1 MKRCFTA
8 FLSFLSFIFAVAL
21 ALPAWAD
28 QGKPHAEGQP
38 GAQEQAQQEQMQSQV
53 PPPDLLVIEIVP
65 LTDIGKGAGPND
77 QQGAMTLTKGKL
89 AGEVVNI
96 DKQAGTIDIKT
107 EKGAVNSFNVEGQA
121 KQQMEGFKKGDKVN
135 MVLVLRAIEITP
147 QGQGGMTQ
155 DQQQQR

>member
-1 MKRCFTA
+1 MKRYFITL
-8 FLSFLSFIFAVAL
+8 LSFVSFIFAVAL

-38 GAQEQAQQEQMQSQV
+38 HAQGQAQQEQMQSQL
-53 PPPDLLVIEIVP
+53 PPPDLLVIEIIP
-65 LTDIGKGAGPND
+65 LDIGKGAGPSD
-77 QQGAMTLTKGKL
+77 PQGAMTLTKGKL
-89 AGEVVNI
+89 TGEVVNI

-147 QGQGGMTQ
+147 QGQRGMTQ
-155 DQQQQR
+155 GQGK

>member
-1 MKRCFTA
+1 MKRYFTTL
-8 FLSFLSFIFAVAL
+8 LSFVSFIFAVAP

-38 GAQEQAQQEQMQSQV
+38 HAQGQAEQEQMQSQA

-65 LTDIGKGAGPND
+65 LTDIGKGAGSSDP
-77 QQGAMTLTKGKL
+77 QGAMTLTKGKL
-89 AGEVVNI
+89 TGEVVNI
-96 DKQAGTIDIKT
+96 NKQAGTIDIKT

-155 DQQQQR
+155 GQEK

>member
-1 MKRCFTA
+1 M
-8 FLSFLSFIFAVAL
+8 
-21 ALPAWAD
+21 PAAAGCEGWAD

-38 GAQEQAQQEQMQSQV
+38 HAQGQAQQEQMQSQV
-53 PPPDLLVIEIVP
+53 PPADLLVIEIVP

-107 EKGAVNSFNVEGQA
+107 EKG
-121 KQQMEGFKKGDKVN
+121 
-135 MVLVLRAIEITP
+135 P
-147 QGQGGMTQ
+147 
-155 DQQQQR
+155 